1 MMYGFVAVLLDS
13 GVFEKVVY
21 TNLAK
26 ITELIA

>member
-13 GVFEKVVY
+13 VVFEKGVY

-26 ITELIA
+26 ITGLIA